1 MKPKDPYIVKMLYN
15 FPLNKR
21 ITNGELRTKLNIV
34 LDYWGCAEL
43 NNNQFNAILK
53 YGEINEDFIIN

>member
-1 MKPKDPYIVKMLYN
+1 MLYN